1 MILYCAVKIILYTSA
16 GSVFAAEK
24 LIQNE
29 EMSFEVCLKVIQD
42 STEKLLVNPQ
52 ISDGENGERIA
63 IFKLQDGK
71 LKITCDGLN
80 KLLTV
85 SSFWSSFSAS
95 KTESSNVKRLI
106 CPSKLWKKILKIIA
120 YKRGAILKWNLEI
133 D

>member
-1 MILYCAVKIILYTSA
+1 MVKKKLILYCAVKVILYTSA

-42 STEKLLVNPQ
+42 STEKLPVTPQ

-80 KLLTV
+80 KLLIV
-85 SSFWSSFSAS
+85 SSF
-95 KTESSNVKRLI
+95 
-106 CPSKLWKKILKIIA
+106 
-120 YKRGAILKWNLEI
+120 
-133 D
+133 